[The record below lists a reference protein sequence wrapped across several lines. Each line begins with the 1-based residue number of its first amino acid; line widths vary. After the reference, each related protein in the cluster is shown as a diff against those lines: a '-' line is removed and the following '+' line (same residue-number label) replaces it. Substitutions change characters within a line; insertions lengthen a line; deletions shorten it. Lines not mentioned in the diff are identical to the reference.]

1 MLCLFVDFV
10 KMMSG
15 RIGMEQKR
23 QSSNTFSGN
32 NQTRGGGVSN
42 QPQNETIVPQKQQH
56 SFNVPII
63 REPVEE
69 PPEKPPRIS
78 KESSNPFES
87 SGESV
92 TPPLSTSSPVKAAS
106 VGTRRT
112 CGESLGS
119 SGEGEKEQEQS
130 WLYRNKRT
138 GKNFFSFWLPA
149 LMWYICVVLEQ
160 KIF

>member
-1 MLCLFVDFV
+1 
-10 KMMSG
+10 MMSG
-15 RIGMEQKR
+15 RIGMEQKQ

-32 NQTRGGGVSN
+32 NQTRGDGGSN

-56 SFNVPII
+56 AFNVPII

-78 KESSNPFES
+78 KESSHPFES

-112 CGESLGS
+112 VGESSGS

-138 GKNFFSFWLPA
+138 GKNFFHFGYL
-149 LMWYICVVLEQ
+149 LLCGVFVL
-160 KIF
+160 